1 MSHGP
6 TVLVDGLNLFLR
18 NFVVSPYMNSN
29 GERMGG
35 CTGMVI
41 SLRKLLNDFKSANI
55 LVVWDGEG
63 GSQRRK
69 QIYGEYKAGRTVRL
83 NRNDDDMAVDPAEQ
97 LANMRMQLSVCKAY
111 IGLLGIPQVRADSVE
126 ADDLIAYCAAN
137 LNQPGGTIIVTTDQD
152 MLQLIR
158 EAGGGCAEEDH
169 TNGCTDRCSPRVSEV
184 RVYSPIKKV
193 MFDRKTFI
201 STYGM
206 LPENLRLSKALTGDN
221 SDNIDGIRGFG
232 VKTVARSFPYLA
244 ERKATPA
251 DILETALT
259 LKGTLGKRLQEEK
272 EKFLK
277 NLTLVDLSDPMLS
290 ATAARQARE
299 ALRNDDLRCQEVNFR
314 IRILRD
320 GVTFSGDVVSPFRDF
335 ALRRK
340 RLLAE
345 LSAHTEPV
353 IEEDKNV

>member
-6 TVLVDGLNLFLR
+6 TVLCDFLNTFIR

-35 CTGMVI
+35 CTGTVI
-41 SLRKLLNDFKSANI
+41 SVRKMLNDFKAGNI
-55 LVVWDGEG
+55 LMVHDGEG

-69 QIYGEYKAGRTVRL
+69 AIFSDYKAGRSVRV
-83 NRNDDDMAVDPAEQ
+83 NRNDDDMAVDPEEQ
-97 LANMRMQLSVCKAY
+97 LANMRMQIGVTKEYL
-111 IGLLGIPQVRADSVE
+111 GLLGIPQVRADSVE
-126 ADDLIAYCAAN
+126 ADDLIAYVAAN
-137 LNQPGGTIIVTTDQD
+137 INQPGGTIIVTTDQD

-158 EAGGGCAEEDH
+158 EAGGGCSSEDH
-169 TNGCTDRCSPRVSEV
+169 TNGCTERCTPRVSEV

-193 MFDRKTFI
+193 MYDRKRFI
-201 STYGM
+201 SDYGI
-206 LPENLRLSKALTGDN
+206 LPENLRLAKSLTGDA
-221 SDNIDGIRGFG
+221 SDNIPGIRGFG
-232 VKTVARSFPYLA
+232 IKTVARSFPYLA
-244 ERKATPA
+244 ERFATPQ

-299 ALRNDDLRCQEVNFR
+299 ALRDDDLRCQEVNFR

-320 GVTFSGDVVSPFRDF
+320 GVTFAGDVISPFRDF
-335 ALRRK
+335 QLRRK

-353 IEEDKNV
+353 IEEDENV

>member
-6 TVLVDGLNLFLR
+6 TILIDGLSNFIR
-18 NFVVSPYMNSN
+18 SFVVSPYMDTN
-29 GERMGG
+29 GQRMGG
-35 CTGMVI
+35 CAGMVI
-41 SLRKLLNDFKSANI
+41 TVRKLINDFKAANVI
-55 LVVWDGEG
+55 VIWDGEG

-69 QIYGEYKAGRTVRL
+69 AIYKDYKAGRTVRL
-83 NRNDDDMAVDPAEQ
+83 NRHDDDMAVDPEEQ
-97 LANMRMQLSVCKAY
+97 LANMRMQLSVCKEY
-111 IGLLGIPQVRADSVE
+111 LGLLGIPQVRADSVE

-137 LNQPGGTIIVTTDQD
+137 LNQPGGAIIVTTDQD

-158 EAGGGCAEEDH
+158 ETKEPTDEEPQ
-169 TNGCTDRCSPRVSEV
+169 GLSEV

-201 STYGM
+201 STYGI
-206 LPENLRLSKALTGDN
+206 LPENLRISKALTGDA

-251 DILETALT
+251 DIMETALT

-272 EKFLK
+272 EKFLT

-299 ALRNDDLRCQEVNFR
+299 ALRDGDLRCQEVNFR
-314 IRILRD
+314 VRILRD
-320 GVTFSGDVVSPFRDF
+320 GVTFAGDVISPFRDF

-345 LSAHTEPV
+345 LGAHTETIV
-353 IEEDKNV
+353 EEDENV